1 MQSMNLSS
9 EEEQVSESVK
19 VIQISARTKE
29 TGHLHILGLEQM
41 MLGESSAM
49 EPLPMEDLFVR
60 PFPLWK
66 RGVDIVGSLFA
77 LALFMPLMT
86 LIALAIRL
94 GSPGPALFKQK
105 RAGLGGKPFTVYKFR
120 TMTVDAEARRH
131 KLLEFNERN
140 GPAFK
145 MKDDPRTTPLGRI
158 LRKTSLDEL
167 PQFFNVLT
175 GHMSLVGPRPLLVEE
190 HLACDRWHHVRLEVK
205 PGLTC
210 LWQIYS
216 RDESSFDL
224 WVRLDVEYIRRMSFC
239 YDLKLLLLTVPAVLL
254 RKGAQ

>member
-1 MQSMNLSS
+1 
-9 EEEQVSESVK
+9 
-19 VIQISARTKE
+19 
-29 TGHLHILGLEQM
+29 
-41 MLGESSAM
+41 
-49 EPLPMEDLFVR
+49 
-60 PFPLWK
+60 
-66 RGVDIVGSLFA
+66 
-77 LALFMPLMT
+77 
-86 LIALAIRL
+86 
-94 GSPGPALFKQK
+94 
-105 RAGLGGKPFTVYKFR
+105 
-120 TMTVDAEARRH
+120 MTVDAEARRH

-145 MKDDPRTTPLGRI
+145 MKDDPRITPLGRI

-190 HLACDRWHHVRLEVK
+190 HLACDHWHHVRLEVK

-216 RDESSFDL
+216 RDESSFDQ
-224 WVRLDVEYIRRMSFC
+224 WVRLDVEYIRRMSFW